1 MDARL
6 VFWARAVKRRRRAK
20 LPVLWLFTDEARLAD
35 PLPAIARL
43 PRGLAGVVFRH
54 DDAPDRAALALRA
67 AAMCRARKLGLVVAG
82 DGRLAARAGAGL
94 HLRGGRKPGFCRLR
108 PGLVTSSAHNVAEIF
123 AARRAGAQIV
133 FISPAFVTA
142 SHPDGRALGPARWRA
157 LARRAGP
164 CLAYA
169 LGGISGQKITELA
182 GFCYGAGAIDA
193 LYAGIS
199 S

>member
-43 PRGLAGVVFRH
+43 PNGVSGVVFRH
-54 DDAPDRAALALRA
+54 DRAPDRAALALSV

-82 DGRLAARAGAGL
+82 DGRLAARCGAGM
-94 HLRGGRKPGFCRLR
+94 HLRGGRKPGFCRVR
-108 PGLVTSSAHNVAEIF
+108 PGLVTSSAHDVPEVLR
-123 AARRAGAQIV
+123 ARRAGAQIV
-133 FISPAFVTA
+133 FISPAFATA
-142 SHPDGRALGPARWRA
+142 SHASGRVLGPVRWRG